1 MISEKIKKLKDM
13 EARAAELK
21 AAIERDRSKELAAL
35 PAEYGYDSMAAFIK
49 ALKQAAGG
57 KKTRRGRKAKAGKA
71 PKAKKAAKSR
81 KRAKITPEIKEKV
94 KTLVAQNTSGAKI
107 AKQLG
112 ISLPSVQ
119 NIKKELGLV
128 KAKAAKAAKPVA
140 EKK

>member
-49 ALKQAAGG
+49 ALKQAAGA
-57 KKTRRGRKAKAGKA
+57 KKGRGRKAKAGKA

-81 KRAKITPEIKEKV
+81 KRAKITPEIKDKV
-94 KTLVAQNTSGAKI
+94 KALVAQGTSGAKI

-128 KAKAAKAAKPVA
+128 KAKAAKAAKPAA